1 VFSVPCSHQTTNKEQ
16 QPTFFFTT
24 FALIQKLIIMQKRL
38 LIIIGLIIP
47 IGIFSQNLKKALK
60 NLDDGKYTEAR
71 VVFNQAK
78 DQAGMRSAAF
88 FGLAK
93 ITATDGQPGYDL
105 FKAYEQIKNA
115 KKSFPQMDAKTLGK
129 IEDYFSEAKLNAED
143 KKIDDALFEY
153 LKVKKNEDLVRRY
166 LNECKESIH
175 YSEAT
180 NYLSQLA
187 FTKAK
192 SFDTEIAYREFIE
205 NYPKATEVAQAKS
218 RINELAW
225 EKAQKE
231 NTPESFTLFIDEYSD
246 APQLDSAK
254 QALMQLEYDRA
265 ISRNTDAAYLSFIKK
280 YPDSEKAIDLQQ
292 KREDLAYNKAMRFKV
307 LNVYQKFID
316 DFPQSK
322 YAPEIINHRDSL
334 AFLAA
339 RKTNTDKAYI
349 SFVNNYPNAKQVP
362 LAMDLLGNL
371 SFSKA
376 ELARMKAK
384 SRIKENKL
392 RSMNAFRVEN
402 LDTLIEI
409 SIEYDEFGN
418 TLLEIHQPEKTLVN
432 RTEQSFDDKGELM
445 LTRKVLINSKLQ
457 KESSF
462 TYFKEGLVKTET
474 VKCYFDCGKYPSEYI
489 SKYYYDDKRN
499 LIRQID
505 SSTVNSNI
513 IAEHKY
519 QYNAQGLMVLE
530 DVNYMDTTN
539 VSTTFRYDA
548 AEQLMEKSTANQ
560 DGKILEVIS
569 FTYDAQGRKISK
581 KKFNAI
587 GTIDHKFTYNENGL
601 VDMDEVQIN
610 SGNEKIILIY
620 RYEFY

>member
-1 VFSVPCSHQTTNKEQ
+1 
-16 QPTFFFTT
+16 
-24 FALIQKLIIMQKRL
+24 MRKRL

-47 IGIFSQNLKKALK
+47 IGIFSQNLKKAFK

-78 DQAGMRSAAF
+78 AQQGMRSAAF

-93 ITATDGQPGYDL
+93 ITATNGQPGYDL

-115 KKSFPQMDAKTLGK
+115 KKSFPQMDTKTMGK

-143 KKIDDALFEY
+143 KKVDDALFEY
-153 LKVKKNEDLVRRY
+153 LKEKKNEDLVRRY

-175 YSEAT
+175 YSEVT

-192 SFDTEIAYREFIE
+192 SFDTEIAFREFIK
-205 NYPKATEVAQAKS
+205 NYPKATEVNQAKE

-231 NTPESFTLFIDEYSD
+231 NTPESFTIFIDEYPD

-254 QALMQLEYDRA
+254 QNLMQLEYDKA
-265 ISRNTDAAYLSFIKK
+265 ISRNNDAAFLSFIKK
-280 YPDSEKAIDLQQ
+280 YPNSEKAAELQK
-292 KREDLAYNKAMRFKV
+292 KREDLAYNKAMKFKV

-322 YAPEIINHRDSL
+322 YTPEIVNYRDSL
-334 AFLAA
+334 AFLSA
-339 RKTNTDKAYI
+339 RKVNTNQAYVN
-349 SFVNNYPNAKQVP
+349 FVNNYPNAKQVP
-362 LAMDLLGNL
+362 LAMDLLGSL

-376 ELARMKAK
+376 ELARMKEK

-392 RSMNAFRVEN
+392 KSVNAFRVEN
-402 LDTLIEI
+402 ADTLIEI
-409 SIEYDEFGN
+409 TIEYDQFGN
-418 TLLEIHQPEKTLVN
+418 TILEIHQPEKNMVN
-432 RTEQSFDDKGELM
+432 KIEQGFDDKGELM
-445 LTRKVLINSKLQ
+445 LTRKVLVNGKLQ
-457 KESSF
+457 KESAY
-462 TYFKEGLVKTET
+462 TYFKEGLIKTESI
-474 VKCYFDCGKYPSEYI
+474 KCYFDCGKYPTEYI
-489 SKYYYDDKRN
+489 NKYFYDDKRN

-505 SSTVNSNI
+505 SSSIDSNI

-519 QYNAQGLMVLE
+519 QYNAQNLMVLE

-539 VSTTFRYDA
+539 VSTTFRYDGS
-548 AEQLMEKSTANQ
+548 EHLVEKSTANQ

-569 FTYDAQGRKISK
+569 FTYDAKGRKVSK

-587 GTIDHKFTYNENGL
+587 GTINHKLTYGENGL
-601 VDMDEVQIN
+601 VNLDEVQIN
-610 SGNEKIILIY
+610 SGDEKIVLIF